1 MQDIDPAC
9 TMMSFSRNV
18 PRSMFASEIGLSRT
32 IYANKKIN
40 EWLRASDRFEMLKT
54 ADGSI
59 SGSLKVIESLKNKK
73 KNKKGKGQQDGTEW
87 TWKEQVDLV
96 KYSTV
101 PIEQS
106 LLRLDA
112 DLSVLAVEC
121 FLCLMRYMGDQPL
134 PPDTSEVK
142 CVYTI
147 LMVRLYMQRY
157 T

>member
-1 MQDIDPAC
+1 
-9 TMMSFSRNV
+9 
-18 PRSMFASEIGLSRT
+18 
-32 IYANKKIN
+32 
-40 EWLRASDRFEMLKT
+40 MLKT

-59 SGSLKVIESLKNKK
+59 SGSLKVIESLKSKK

-106 LLRLDA
+106 LLRLDT

-134 PPDTSEVK
+134 PPETSEVK

-147 LMVRLYMQRY
+147 LMVRLRSKIIFLFL
-157 T
+157 

>member
-1 MQDIDPAC
+1 
-9 TMMSFSRNV
+9 
-18 PRSMFASEIGLSRT
+18 
-32 IYANKKIN
+32 
-40 EWLRASDRFEMLKT
+40 MLKT

-59 SGSLKVIESLKNKK
+59 SGSLKVIESLKSKK

-112 DLSVLAVEC
+112 DLSALAVEC

-134 PPDTSEVK
+134 PPETSEVK

-147 LMVRLYMQRY
+147 LMVRPCYIPYDREN
-157 T
+157 

>member
-1 MQDIDPAC
+1 MVALLNALAC
-9 TMMSFSRNV
+9 KQTG
-18 PRSMFASEIGLSRT
+18 GLN
-32 IYANKKIN
+32 IL
-40 EWLRASDRFEMLKT
+40 EFDRFEMLKT

-73 KNKKGKGQQDGTEW
+73 KSKKSKGQPDGTEW

-106 LLRLDA
+106 LLRLEA
-112 DLSVLAVEC
+112 DLSLLAVEC

-134 PPDTSEVK
+134 PPETSEVK

-147 LMVRLYMQRY
+147 LMVKFVSEYFF
-157 T
+157 

>member
-1 MQDIDPAC
+1 
-9 TMMSFSRNV
+9 
-18 PRSMFASEIGLSRT
+18 
-32 IYANKKIN
+32 
-40 EWLRASDRFEMLKT
+40 MLKT

-59 SGSLKVIESLKNKK
+59 SGSLKVIESLKSKK
-73 KNKKGKGQQDGTEW
+73 KSKKSKGQPDGTEW

-101 PIEQS
+101 PVEQS

-134 PPDTSEVK
+134 PPETSEVK

-147 LMVRLYMQRY
+147 LMVSLYHQRNQNFFFPILLPPSRISTHSSVY
-157 T
+157 SITVMYYRKFIREFTVKNLRER

>member
-1 MQDIDPAC
+1 
-9 TMMSFSRNV
+9 
-18 PRSMFASEIGLSRT
+18 
-32 IYANKKIN
+32 
-40 EWLRASDRFEMLKT
+40 MLKT

-73 KNKKGKGQQDGTEW
+73 KNKKGKSQQDGTEW

-121 FLCLMRYMGDQPL
+121 FLCLMRYMGDQLL
-134 PPDTSEVK
+134 PPETSEVK

-147 LMVRLYMQRY
+147 LMVRFKLTSNKIGIILDLFLTKRDSSKG
-157 T
+157 

>member
-1 MQDIDPAC
+1 
-9 TMMSFSRNV
+9 
-18 PRSMFASEIGLSRT
+18 
-32 IYANKKIN
+32 
-40 EWLRASDRFEMLKT
+40 MLKT

-59 SGSLKVIESLKNKK
+59 SGSLKVIESLKSKK
-73 KNKKGKGQQDGTEW
+73 KNKKSKGQPDGTEW

-112 DLSVLAVEC
+112 DLSGLAIEC

-134 PPDTSEVK
+134 PPETSEVK

-147 LMVRLYMQRY
+147 LMVSFYITNEIEILFSILLCLSRMHNVYISIIFISKF
-157 T
+157 

>member
-1 MQDIDPAC
+1 MH
-9 TMMSFSRNV
+9 
-18 PRSMFASEIGLSRT
+18 
-32 IYANKKIN
+32 IN
-40 EWLRASDRFEMLKT
+40 ERIVAHASDRFEMLKT

-59 SGSLKVIESLKNKK
+59 SGSLKVIESLKSKK
-73 KNKKGKGQQDGTEW
+73 KNKKGKQDSTEW

-112 DLSVLAVEC
+112 DLSTLAAEC

-134 PPDTSEVK
+134 PPETSEVK

-147 LMVRLYMQRY
+147 LMVSL
-157 T
+157 

>member
-1 MQDIDPAC
+1 
-9 TMMSFSRNV
+9 
-18 PRSMFASEIGLSRT
+18 
-32 IYANKKIN
+32 
-40 EWLRASDRFEMLKT
+40 MLKT

-59 SGSLKVIESLKNKK
+59 SGSLKVIESLKSKK
-73 KNKKGKGQQDGTEW
+73 KNKKSKGQQDGAEW

-96 KYSTV
+96 KYSPV

-112 DLSVLAVEC
+112 DLSGLAVEC

-147 LMVRLYMQRY
+147 LMVSSIFSFNNRFLGIRFRRFRLDRDSSSPSRILEIFRD
-157 T
+157 